1 MQRFVTAIRKSVQD
15 HNWLGAVFVALNMP
29 DICSAVQ
36 NPHEKNVGK
45 RYRLWFDHYLKKKY
59 KVGLVEFTAE
69 DCYQFRCK
77 CLHQG
82 ILMRDNGEKFNLTPP
97 IPLLEIHLNKYNGVI
112 QIQIDIF
119 CEDMC
124 QAVEQWVNDME
135 PDMAVAARMKELI
148 EIKFPPGF
156 IAFAN

>member
-1 MQRFVTAIRKSVQD
+1 MQRFVSAIRKSIQD
-15 HNWLGAVFVALNMP
+15 QNWLAAVFVALNMP

-36 NPHEKNVGK
+36 NPYERNVGN
-45 RYRLWFDHYLKKKY
+45 RYRQWFNRYLKQKY
-59 KVGLVEFTAE
+59 KVGLTEFTAE

-97 IPLLEIHLNKYNGVI
+97 IYNMRIHLNNVNGVI
-112 QIQIDIF
+112 QLQIDIF

-124 QAVEQWVNDME
+124 QAVEQWIKEME
-135 PDMAVAARMKELI
+135 PHPAVASRMKELI
-148 EIKFPPGF
+148 EVNFPPSF
-156 IAFAN
+156 IRFVN

>member
-1 MQRFVTAIRKSVQD
+1 MQRFVSAIRKSVEDQ
-15 HNWLGAVFVALNMP
+15 NWLAAVFLALNMP

-36 NPHEKNVGK
+36 NPYDRNVGN
-45 RYRLWFDHYLKKKY
+45 RYRQWFERYLKGKY
-59 KVGLVEFTAE
+59 KIGLTEFTAE

-82 ILMRDNGEKFNLTPP
+82 ILMRDNDEKFNLTPP
-97 IPLLEIHLNKYNGVI
+97 IPPFYIHMNTQNGVI
-112 QIQIDIF
+112 QIQVDIF

-124 QAVEQWVNDME
+124 QAVEQWIVDME
-135 PDMAVAARMKELI
+135 PHAAVAARMKELI

>member
-1 MQRFVTAIRKSVQD
+1 MQRFVSAIRKSVQD
-15 HNWLGAVFVALNMP
+15 QNWLAAVFVALNMP

-36 NPHEKNVGK
+36 NPYERKIGK
-45 RYRLWFDHYLKKKY
+45 RYRQWFDRYLKNKY
-59 KVGLVEFTAE
+59 KVGLTEFTAE

-97 IPLLEIHLNKYNGVI
+97 IPNWHIHLNKQEGVI

-124 QAVEQWVNDME
+124 QAVEKWIRDME
-135 PDMAVAARMKELI
+135 PYPAVALRMKELI
-148 EIKFPPGF
+148 DVKFPSGF
-156 IAFAN
+156 MGL